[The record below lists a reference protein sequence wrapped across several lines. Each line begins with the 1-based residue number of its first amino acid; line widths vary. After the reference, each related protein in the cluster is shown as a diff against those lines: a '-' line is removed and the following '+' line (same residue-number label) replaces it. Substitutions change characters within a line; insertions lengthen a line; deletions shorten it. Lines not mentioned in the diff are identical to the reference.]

1 MKFNSGII
9 RYNLIQDCLYSYV
22 HYSMGGGYFQF
33 SNNVFYRSKDGN
45 GTSSFD
51 PWGGGTASYVNNVF
65 YDGKGTRLRLQRRNQ
80 LLLQKQC
87 LLRRPPAGR
96 TPAPSC

>member
-33 SNNVFYRSKDGN
+33 SNNVFLPQQGRQ
-45 GTSSFD
+45 
-51 PWGGGTASYVNNVF
+51 WH
-65 YDGKGTRLRLQRRNQ
+65 LQ
-80 LLLQKQC
+80 L
-87 LLRRPPAGR
+87 
-96 TPAPSC
+96 